1 MNDQNKSP
9 LQREFEQ
16 SETYRVIRQV
26 GGKVVRELNRA
37 GVTADR
43 VSESVHHAA
52 QSVNRVVDTV
62 NREFSAQNRPN
73 KNRYSAPPYPNAAR
87 PVPPPNGAPQ
97 PVRPV
102 PPPQRPQQVRPVPP
116 PQRPQMIM
124 RRKPSNAKYWITGIA
139 CAMYALSMPMYEWH
153 HLVLLA
159 LVGVGAF
166 TVSRALFRGKKY
178 YVPAEPPADIPVQ
191 KAEPK
196 PEPEKRKADTGNPE
210 VDKIITEG
218 YDYIKQLRAAND
230 RIEDEAMSRRMDR
243 MEAACEDIFSYISKH
258 PESAP
263 QIRRFMNYYLPTTLK
278 LLNSYDSLSRQ
289 RVKGENVRGT
299 MFEIEGMME
308 TIAGAFE
315 KQHDSLFEE
324 AALDIA
330 ADISVMES
338 LLEQEGLSGDGDMPR
353 VQTSGGAAQVQAD
366 AIPKIRLDLN
376 EDE

>member
-16 SETYRVIRQV
+16 SETYRVISKV
-26 GGKVVRELNRA
+26 GGRMARELNRA
-37 GVTADR
+37 GVTADK
-43 VSESVHHAA
+43 VSETVHQVE

-62 NREFSAQNRPN
+62 NREFSGQNRPN
-73 KNRYSAPPYPNAAR
+73 KNRYSSTAYPNTSR
-87 PVPPPNGAPQ
+87 SSQ

-102 PPPQRPQQVRPVPP
+102 PPPQRPVQQRPQPARPVPP
-116 PQRPQMIM
+116 PQKPQMVM

-139 CAMYALSMPMYEWH
+139 CAMYAMSMPMYEWF
-153 HLVLLA
+153 HLIPLA
-159 LVGVGAF
+159 LIGVGAY
-166 TVSRALFRGKKY
+166 VVGRALFRGKKY
-178 YVPAEPPADIPVQ
+178 FVPGEPPAPAPVQ
-191 KAEPK
+191 KPEPK
-196 PEPEKRKADTGNPE
+196 PERTERKVNTGNPE
-210 VDKIITEG
+210 VDKIIAEG

-230 RIEDEAMSRRMDR
+230 RIEDAPMSQRMDR
-243 MEAACEDIFSYISKH
+243 MEAACEDIFAYITKH

-278 LLNSYDSLSRQ
+278 LLNSYDNLSRQ
-289 RVKGENVRGT
+289 RVKGENVRST

-324 AALDIA
+324 AAMDIA

-338 LLEQEGLSGDGDMPR
+338 LLEQEGLSGDGELPK
-353 VQTSGGAAQVQAD
+353 VQTSGGAAETSGAV
-366 AIPKIRLDLN
+366 PTIRLDPN
-376 EDE
+376 EAE